1 VRGIVMIEPMIVVT
15 NNPMAKKE
23 LEASYKLE
31 YIEGNVVEVFKKVRD
46 YIHLNHRLLTHP
58 LVSSIKPN
66 EIPYR
71 TVIISRD
78 RDNNIDMES
87 LSLIENSLNITD
99 RFFKDFG
106 FPNWSEKILEDLQ
119 LIDFD
124 IIHNAIKR

>member
-1 VRGIVMIEPMIVVT
+1 MIEPMIVVT
-15 NNPMAKKE
+15 NNPMTKKE

-31 YIEGNVVEVFKKVRD
+31 YIEGNVVEVFKKARD

-71 TVIISRD
+71 TIIISRD

-87 LSLIENSLNITD
+87 LNLIENSLNITD
-99 RFFKDFG
+99 KFLKDFG
-106 FPNWSEKILEDLQ
+106 FPNWTEKVLEDFQ

>member
-1 VRGIVMIEPMIVVT
+1 MIEPMIIVT
-15 NNPMAKKE
+15 NNPMTRKE
-23 LEASYKLE
+23 LEANYKLE
-31 YIEGNVVEVFKKVRD
+31 YIEGNVIEVFKKVRD

-78 RDNNIDMES
+78 GDNNIEMES
-87 LSLIENSLNITD
+87 LSIIENSLNTTD
-99 RFFKDFG
+99 KFLKDFG
-106 FPNWSEKILEDLQ
+106 FPNWSKKMLEDFQ

-124 IIHNAIKR
+124 IINNALKR